1 MQEVLREPGCAV
13 SPGDRLVALDVG
25 PTARALEKLDEVR
38 RYQATIWVRMV
49 VGYVLMDLERWEE
62 AVPYLRTWWWSADS
76 HMNYHLGRAYEQTGE
91 YGKAATE
98 YAFFVEAW
106 EDADP
111 ELQPWVE
118 DARRA
123 LERLVPDR

>member
-1 MQEVLREPGCAV
+1 
-13 SPGDRLVALDVG
+13 
-25 PTARALEKLDEVR
+25 
-38 RYQATIWVRMV
+38 
-49 VGYVLMDLERWEE
+49 MDLERWEE
-62 AVPYLRTWWWSADS
+62 AVPYLRTWWWSTYS
-76 HMNYHLGRAYEQTGE
+76 HTHYHLARAYEGMGE
-91 YGKAATE
+91 YGKAAKE

-123 LERLVPDR
+123 LERLAPDR